1 MGPQIETG
9 SVFGR
14 GFSTLFAHFGIF
26 YGVSLAI
33 HSPLILLSLVAG
45 DVAPGSDL
53 ATLEELGSLL
63 VPAILGPL
71 ATAVIIR
78 GVYRHLRGQ
87 EVTLEET
94 WRGVGS
100 LWLPILGAS
109 ILIGLAVIL
118 GYIACI
124 VPGLI
129 VQTGLF
135 VALPVLVVER
145 LGVTGSLSR
154 SWSLTDGNRVR
165 IFFVVVGLMLLAL
178 LGGGALGGAFGALGL
193 GDTSIDVLTH
203 LLAALITAL
212 EAVLAAVVYFDLRR
226 LREGLDLDEVAA
238 VFD

>member
-14 GFSTLFAHFGIF
+14 AFSTLFAHFGIF
-26 YGVSLAI
+26 YGVSLGI
-33 HSPLILLSLVAG
+33 HSPLILLSLMTDEVPPESGLARVAALG
-45 DVAPGSDL
+45 DI
-53 ATLEELGSLL
+53 L

-71 ATAVIIR
+71 ATAVVIR

-109 ILIGLAVIL
+109 ILIGLATGI
-118 GYIACI
+118 GYLCFV

-135 VALPVLVVER
+135 VALPILVVER
-145 LGVTGSLSR
+145 LGISDSLSR
-154 SWSLTDGNRVR
+154 SWSLT
-165 IFFVVVGLMLLAL
+165 
-178 LGGGALGGAFGALGL
+178 
-193 GDTSIDVLTH
+193 
-203 LLAALITAL
+203 
-212 EAVLAAVVYFDLRR
+212 
-226 LREGLDLDEVAA
+226 
-238 VFD
+238 